1 MTENFFR
8 NFFIIIKIACGTGFL
23 IMIQYYKIEKTLI
36 KAMEHVF
43 HIRNSSSEK
52 IRRTRAVMAPP
63 SGQLGHFILGT
74 KRQLLCNISSSY
86 QLKGIKI
93 HIGNAKQIWL
103 SFV

>member
-36 KAMEHVF
+36 KATEHVF

-52 IRRTRAVMAPP
+52 NRRTRAVMAPP

-74 KRQLLCNISSSY
+74 KKTTSMQYFVIVPTKRN
-86 QLKGIKI
+86 K
-93 HIGNAKQIWL
+93 NAYR
-103 SFV
+103 